1 MKKLLSLV
9 LVIAL
14 ITLALPTAALAD
26 PAPTPF
32 DFSKLLTDESNVTA
46 HVDGKDL
53 TGTVKEGIW
62 FAEED
67 SSSLEGILSTT
78 TLKGI
83 PLFVLENTTTW
94 TYVTPAAQTS
104 ECDKTLNLVDIVG
117 GTWFPDLSFSI
128 STPLKNTAGSTMG
141 CLCDGYTCI
150 AGDYTLNYMMLYI
163 NSDNV
168 VYPIIVAAYDDV
180 SHPELAWDESWPEN
194 NEELTTGLRQ
204 ALGTTNDYTFYTGS
218 TTTSSHKHTNLL
230 YHAITASAGEGG
242 SITELGEKLFRPGD
256 IDQTYTITADEG
268 YTIYYIQVD
277 GKTVPN
283 SINCGDTASFT
294 FDAIYG
300 PRSINAV
307 FQKK

>member
-1 MKKLLSLV
+1 MKKLLSLA

-14 ITLALPTAALAD
+14 ITLALPTAAFAD
-26 PAPTPF
+26 TGAF
-32 DFSKLLTDESNVTA
+32 DFSKMLTDESDAAA
-46 HVDGKDL
+46 HINGMDL
-53 TGTVKEGIW
+53 TGTVKAGIW

-78 TLKGI
+78 TLNGI
-83 PLFVLENTTTW
+83 PLFVLENTTAW
-94 TYVTPAAQTS
+94 TYVTLAAQTS
-104 ECDKTLNLVDIVG
+104 ELNKTLNLVDIVNNK
-117 GTWFPDLSFSI
+117 WFPSI
-128 STPLKNTAGSTMG
+128 PKSVSPPLQSTSGATIGCISDNWVST
-141 CLCDGYTCI
+141 TK
-150 AGDYTLNYMMLYI
+150 DYTLDTMLLYI

-168 VYPIIVAAYDDV
+168 VYPIIVAFYDDV

-194 NEELTTGLRQ
+194 NEELTAGLRE
-204 ALGTTNDYTFYTGS
+204 ALGTTDDYTFYTGS

-242 SITELGEKLFRPGD
+242 SITEPGEKLFRPGD
-256 IDQTYTITADEG
+256 IDQSYTVTTDEG

-294 FDAIYG
+294 FDCIYG
-300 PRSINAV
+300 PRSIKAV
-307 FQKK
+307 FKKK